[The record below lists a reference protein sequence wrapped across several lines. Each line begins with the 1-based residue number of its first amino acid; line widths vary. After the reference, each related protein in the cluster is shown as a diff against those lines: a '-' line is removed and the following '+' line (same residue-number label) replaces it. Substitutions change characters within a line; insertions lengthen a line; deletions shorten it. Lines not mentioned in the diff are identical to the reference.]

1 MPPVTG
7 GCPAVEARMASVVEL
22 AWPEILVG
30 DMELR
35 KGDQLWSE
43 GEGEVREWGEGQG
56 RGNGRR

>member
-1 MPPVTG
+1 
-7 GCPAVEARMASVVEL
+7 MASVVEL

-35 KGDQLWSE
+35 KEDDLWSE

>member
-1 MPPVTG
+1 
-7 GCPAVEARMASVVEL
+7 MASVDEL

-35 KGDQLWSE
+35 EGDHLGSE
-43 GEGEVREWGEGQG
+43 GGEWGEGQR